1 MSIYHYNF
9 ETNWKFEADIEQ
21 IWGLINEFNYG
32 DWWKGL
38 DSKRI
43 KSESTKLAVGD
54 RFRLF
59 FNTKLPYQLL
69 FESEVVKL
77 ESPIYLE
84 IRAYGELEGQGVWTL
99 SQKGSITHV
108 QCIWKVN
115 TNKQWMNA
123 FAPLLRPAFVWN
135 HNQVMNE
142 GAKGISS
149 SLGVKLIS
157 L

>member
-32 DWWKGL
+32 EWWEGL

-54 RFRLF
+54 RFMLF
-59 FNTKLPYQLL
+59 FTTKLPYQLS

-77 ESPIYLE
+77 ESPTYLE
-84 IRAYGELEGQGVWTL
+84 IKAFGELEGQGVWTL
-99 SQKGSITHV
+99 SQEGSITHV

-115 TNKQWMNA
+115 TNKKWMNTL
-123 FAPLLRPAFVWN
+123 APLLRPAFVWN

-142 GAKGISS
+142 GAKGIST

>member
-21 IWGLINEFNYG
+21 IWGLINECNYG
-32 DWWKGL
+32 EWWEGL
-38 DSKRI
+38 DSKRV

-54 RFRLF
+54 RFRLYF
-59 FNTKLPYQLL
+59 TTKLPYQLS

-77 ESPIYLE
+77 VSPTYLE
-84 IRAYGELEGQGVWTL
+84 IKAIGELEGQGVWTL
-99 SQKGSITHV
+99 SQEGSITHV
-108 QCIWKVN
+108 HCIWKVN
-115 TNKQWMNA
+115 TNKKWMNTL
-123 FAPLLRPAFVWN
+123 APILRPAFIWN

-142 GAKGISS
+142 GAKGISN